1 MTLGLIII
9 ASIAT
14 SVVSLVGIFT
24 LLMNKTLTQKLL
36 LIFISLS
43 AGIMMG
49 GTFFHLLPEALTQ
62 LPINTALFITLISF
76 ILFLLIEKL
85 LHWRHCHDGV
95 CDNHNTLGYMNLIG
109 DGLHN
114 LIDGLIIAGAFLTDI
129 KLGIVITLG
138 VVLHEIPQELSDFGV
153 LVYSGFSKKRALF
166 FNLFSAITSVLG
178 ALIGYF
184 ASFYI
189 TDLSSFLLPL
199 AAGGFL
205 YVSASDLIPEIREQ
219 TNLNRSR
226 VAVATFLLGILLSYG
241 MTLMKLD

>member
-1 MTLGLIII
+1 
-9 ASIAT
+9 
-14 SVVSLVGIFT
+14 
-24 LLMNKTLTQKLL
+24 
-36 LIFISLS
+36 
-43 AGIMMG
+43 MMG
-49 GTFFHLLPEALTQ
+49 ATFFHLLPEAFAK
-62 LPINTALFITLISF
+62 LPVKTVLFITLMAF

-95 CDNHNTLGYMNLIG
+95 CDHHNTLGYMNLIG
-109 DGLHN
+109 DGVHN

-129 KLGIVITLG
+129 KLGTIITLG

-153 LVYSGFSKKRALF
+153 LIYSGFSKKRALL
-166 FNLFSAITSVLG
+166 FNLFSGLTSVLG

-184 ASFYI
+184 ASYYI

-205 YVSASDLIPEIREQ
+205 YISASDLIPEIREQ

-226 VAVATFLLGILLSYG
+226 VAVATFLLGIFIAYG
-241 MTLMKLD
+241 MIYLE